1 MLFKKK
7 SREEMDNEARREYMH
22 KSLKNGLKLGKDHKI
37 SGTPDFGS
45 EPYLIT
51 IGDHVG
57 ISRGVRFITHD
68 GGLFVVRALYED
80 LRDADIMGRIVV
92 GNNVFIGADTII
104 MPGVTIGN
112 NCIIGCGA
120 VVTRDIPD
128 NSVAVG
134 VPARVIETV
143 DEYVQKNRDRFIH
156 TYGMT
161 AEEKKAYLLEN
172 LP

>member
-1 MLFKKK
+1 M
-7 SREEMDNEARREYMH
+7 
-22 KSLKNGLKLGKDHKI
+22 
-37 SGTPDFGS
+37 
-45 EPYLIT
+45 
-51 IGDHVG
+51 
-57 ISRGVRFITHD
+57 
-68 GGLFVVRALYED
+68 VRALYED

-92 GNNVFIGADTII
+92 GNNVFIGADAII
-104 MPGVTIGN
+104 LPGVTIGN

>member
-1 MLFKKK
+1 
-7 SREEMDNEARREYMH
+7 MDNEARREYMH
-22 KSLKNGLKLGKDHKI
+22 NCLRNGLKLGKDHKI
-37 SGTPDFGS
+37 SGAPDLDS

-51 IGDHVG
+51 LGDHVG

-92 GNNVFIGADTII
+92 GNNVFIGADAII
-104 MPGVTIGN
+104 LPGVTIGN

-128 NSVAVG
+128 NSVC
-134 VPARVIETV
+134 
-143 DEYVQKNRDRFIH
+143 
-156 TYGMT
+156 
-161 AEEKKAYLLEN
+161 
-172 LP
+172 